1 MGSPLRLYV
10 LLSRH
15 LVCVCVNAVKNVS
28 LVCGWLDYA
37 LGEGAWISWQLG
49 TGRRNRSHRVGSTGF
64 GPFEKPSAPAFSV
77 HAEIRAL
84 C

>member
-1 MGSPLRLYV
+1 MGSPPRLYV

-37 LGEGAWISWQLG
+37 LG
-49 TGRRNRSHRVGSTGF
+49 GSTGF
-64 GPFEKPSAPAFSV
+64 GPCEKPSAAAFFSV
-77 HAEIRAL
+77 HVEIRAL
-84 C
+84 G